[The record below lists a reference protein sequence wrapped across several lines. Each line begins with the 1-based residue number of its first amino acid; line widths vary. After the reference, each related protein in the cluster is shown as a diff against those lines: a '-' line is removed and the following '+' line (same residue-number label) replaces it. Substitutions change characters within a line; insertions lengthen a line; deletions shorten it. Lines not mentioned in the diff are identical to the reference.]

1 MLKMMRGKIIVD
13 TSVWIEYFKN
23 NQRYVG
29 YIEENL
35 YLDSVYITGPVIA
48 ELIQGVKGDKEYLL
62 LADSINAIPYL
73 ECNLKDW
80 IMAGEI
86 SFNLRKNGRTIPV
99 TDALIAAVS
108 IKSNAKI
115 LTLDNHF
122 KDIPGVNLV

>member
-1 MLKMMRGKIIVD
+1 MRSKIIVD

-23 NQRYVG
+23 SQDYVG

-35 YLDSVYITGPVIA
+35 HLDSIYITGPVIT
-48 ELIQGVKGDKEYLL
+48 ELIQGVRGGKEYLL
-62 LADSINAIPYL
+62 LSDSINAIPYL
-73 ECNLKDW
+73 ECTFQDW

-86 SFNLRKNGRTIPV
+86 SFKLRKNGKIIHV

-108 IKSNAKI
+108 IRNTAKI

-122 KDIPGVNLV
+122 KNIPGVELLSV

>member
-1 MLKMMRGKIIVD
+1 MRSKIIVD
-13 TSVWIEYFKN
+13 TSAWIEYFKN
-23 NQRYVG
+23 NQKYVN

-48 ELIQGVKGDKEYLL
+48 ELIRGGVKAGKEYLL

-73 ECNLKDW
+73 ECYFGDW
-80 IMAGEI
+80 VMAGKI
-86 SFNLRKNGRTIPV
+86 SFNLRKNGRTIPA

-108 IKSNAKI
+108 ITNNAKL

-122 KDIPGVNLV
+122 KDISGIELILA